1 LADADSS
8 DHDLVAAHQAGN
20 SQALG
25 WLLDRHLKA
34 AWNLAY
40 QLALNPHAADD
51 LTQEACLRAI
61 RGLPNFRGNSA
72 FRTWLFRI
80 VINASRDSF
89 AASSSKRTESGG
101 EDFDP
106 PARRHERPE
115 QVAMQVELEEE
126 MTRALQALP
135 DHLRA
140 AVVLTTLQGLTPD
153 EAADVEGCT
162 TSTIYW
168 RIHEAR
174 KALRK
179 HLEPWT
185 T

>member
-1 LADADSS
+1 MADAASS
-8 DHDLVAAHQAGN
+8 DEQLVAAYQAGN
-20 SQALG
+20 ALALQ

-40 QLALNPHAADD
+40 QLVLTPHVADD

-61 RGLPNFRGNSA
+61 RGLSSFRGQSA

-80 VINASRDSF
+80 VINASRDLF
-89 AASSSKRTESGG
+89 ADSSTKPAEVGG
-101 EDFDP
+101 DGFDP

-115 QVAMQVELEEE
+115 QVAMQVELEQE

-135 DHLRA
+135 VHLRTA
-140 AVVLTTLQGLTPD
+140 IVLTTLHGLTPD
-153 EAADVEGCT
+153 EAADIEGCK

-174 KALRK
+174 KSLRK